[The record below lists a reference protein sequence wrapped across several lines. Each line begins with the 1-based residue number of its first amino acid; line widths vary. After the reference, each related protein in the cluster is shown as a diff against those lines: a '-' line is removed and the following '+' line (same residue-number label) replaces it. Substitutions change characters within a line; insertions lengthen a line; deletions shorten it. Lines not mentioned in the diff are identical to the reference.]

1 MMNRRNFFK
10 NMTIV
15 GTSAALVPTSVLFA
29 EKAVQITKEI
39 SHDVLEYTSEKMNQ
53 VNEYAMGAVVPSL
66 ISIALFAYTMEL
78 FYVALFLFL
87 MLTTGIAI

>member
-39 SHDVLEYTSEKMNQ
+39 SHDLLEYTSEKMNQ

-87 MLTTGIAI
+87 MLTTGVAI

>member
-1 MMNRRNFFK
+1 
-10 NMTIV
+10 MTIF

-39 SHDVLEYTSEKMNQ
+39 SHDVLEYTSEKINQ